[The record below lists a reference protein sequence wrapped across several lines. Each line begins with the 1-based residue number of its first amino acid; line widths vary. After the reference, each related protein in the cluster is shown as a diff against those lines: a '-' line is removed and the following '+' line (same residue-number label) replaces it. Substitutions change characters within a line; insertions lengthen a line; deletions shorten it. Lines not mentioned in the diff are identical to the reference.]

1 MAESETTVP
10 FSELQ
15 VTDGVVFEIC
25 DQAARNA
32 LDGKQDALDIDG
44 ELTAQS
50 SGVPTS
56 AAVRAWVA
64 ENGGGKTLGN
74 TAFLELING

>member
-1 MAESETTVP
+1 MAETETVVP
-10 FSELQ
+10 FAELQ
-15 VTDGVVFEIC
+15 VKDGVVFEIC
-25 DQAARNA
+25 DQTARDA
-32 LDGKQDALDIDG
+32 LSGKQDVLDIDE

-64 ENGGGKTLGN
+64 DNGGGKTLGN